1 MLYKQTQRL
10 RWKGWRMKTLTEKS
24 ICSAGTRGS
33 SFSSGNLEP
42 AGRPVPPRS
51 SPERR
56 QARYSGVKV
65 AQSGRA
71 VGEFL
76 HGTGGIAARQARR
89 RQRAE
94 ATQSG
99 PVPKRRVPQ
108 ECGSCSSGQKTDSA
122 HRRTCGLFK
131 EPVCLPSTGSG
142 APNSRCELSLLSSS
156 LAQGSHLRKPPM

>member
-1 MLYKQTQRL
+1 MPSGAR
-10 RWKGWRMKTLTEKS
+10 RM
-24 ICSAGTRGS
+24 R
-33 SFSSGNLEP
+33 
-42 AGRPVPPRS
+42 RPVPPRS

-108 ECGSCSSGQKTDSA
+108 ECGSCSSGQ
-122 HRRTCGLFK
+122 
-131 EPVCLPSTGSG
+131 V
-142 APNSRCELSLLSSS
+142 RCVEGGQRIPTLDRS
-156 LAQGSHLRKPPM
+156 LAAASRKHYGKQRQLHWSRPAPGAQVKIWQH